1 MGSPT
6 SDENKEPASQESQL
20 SQMRSSKE
28 AERRKS
34 AVKEKILA
42 SSWTHWKKSD
52 WNKTLFRGFI
62 NFDFLCVKVSDKD
75 SISWNQHNLRCIY
88 EDVSYP
94 YNLCASEQI

>member
-1 MGSPT
+1 MDSL
-6 SDENKEPASQESQL
+6 E
-20 SQMRSSKE
+20 
-28 AERRKS
+28 
-34 AVKEKILA
+34 
-42 SSWTHWKKSD
+42 KSD

-94 YNLCASEQI
+94 